1 MSVDLVIHLY
11 LSYFRLE
18 VRLPRTWLSLV
29 EEIAWNYDEEAV
41 DSMMGRSF
49 EAAQTA
55 AMNSSGTLHQQ
66 LEAIRFEG
74 FEEQPE
80 NTAEAPDTT
89 IPLDLLSPV
98 SSRDNSPRRFRPK
111 SQSPARWKILRS
123 ISDAIQ
129 NVMDRR
135 ASGVYG
141 TSLY

>member
-1 MSVDLVIHLY
+1 
-11 LSYFRLE
+11 
-18 VRLPRTWLSLV
+18 
-29 EEIAWNYDEEAV
+29 
-41 DSMMGRSF
+41 MGRSF

-55 AMNSSGTLHQQ
+55 AMNSAGTLHQQ

-74 FEEQPE
+74 FEEYPE
-80 NTAEAPDTT
+80 NNAEAPDTT

-141 TSLY
+141 TSFITTCLDVI